1 MIERNL
7 KKILNLFETELILDL
22 QDLILSKIYYKNSQ
36 FILDD
41 IISYNKYKNK
51 YINLYE
57 SKGLI
62 NNNNFDDDM
71 NLYAWLSNS
80 LCSFF
85 NDDIAY
91 TKCIA
96 LNNIKKLRRFKS
108 KNSIK
113 LMGYFHDN
121 FNAKSSVNRYL
132 GCLTCDERTLFF
144 NDHFKTSYI

>member
-85 NDDIAY
+85 N
-91 TKCIA
+91 
-96 LNNIKKLRRFKS
+96 
-108 KNSIK
+108 
-113 LMGYFHDN
+113 
-121 FNAKSSVNRYL
+121 
-132 GCLTCDERTLFF
+132 
-144 NDHFKTSYI
+144 